1 MLVVGRCRRN
11 IMSIWMIT
19 LLTFESNFYYFTL
32 EAALGNNSEYNLN
45 ILFYA
50 KLESKFEAQV
60 RND

>member
-1 MLVVGRCRRN
+1 
-11 IMSIWMIT
+11 MSIWMIT
-19 LLTFESNFYYFTL
+19 LLIFESNFYYFTL